1 MAVQLPSFSTIT
13 ARVINTRR
21 TTESLWVGVPLAE
34 IQYSRN
40 KLGINVDIIAK
51 LCHSRNSALG
61 PSQLHGP
68 APRRNH
74 ENRS

>member
-21 TTESLWVGVPLAE
+21 ATESFWVGVPLAE

-40 KLGINVDIIAK
+40 KLGVDDNIVAMV
-51 LCHSRNSALG
+51 CY
-61 PSQLHGP
+61 
-68 APRRNH
+68 
-74 ENRS
+74 

>member
-1 MAVQLPSFSTIT
+1 VAVKIPSFSNVT
-13 ARVINTRR
+13 ARVINTRSA
-21 TTESLWVGVPLAE
+21 TESFWVGVPLAE

-61 PSQLHGP
+61 LSRLHDP